1 MKTSLNK
8 NKGKAVECDRFMA
21 AYNTASTQKM
31 DLKLFQWPQMYYLV
45 ILLLEVYINR
55 LIIII
60 NYFISRELTY

>member
-1 MKTSLNK
+1 
-8 NKGKAVECDRFMA
+8 MA